1 LRNGHR
7 PFPTSIHNSYA
18 NVTELMYKGNCL
30 LWPLKLTALAK
41 RGEETYL
48 KTIKMKKIITIGLTL
63 VLPRIPILLSAYI
76 LSKESY
82 SFFNKYYYTA
92 TMIILLSSFGFEFAI
107 SYSKTKYPFLISA
120 ILANVFI
127 TAIVMYFTVIE
138 DLSLYKYTA
147 IILYSFF
154 ITSANVITVRILYT
168 GQTGIYLFA
177 NVINA
182 FLLLFAIVLG
192 RMFSGNGLIIGLT
205 LGSALYF
212 LSVMII
218 QMRNEKEQFYGDSL
232 KDLYSIGFSS
242 FVINSIVPLLLTAD
256 KFIVNHNFDNV
267 TANSYT
273 FAWLLAS
280 PLFYIGN
287 VFEKMIY
294 SSDKTEARKSLQ
306 SNFQLNILFIS
317 IYSVVIYGII
327 NITDSF
333 IPHSVSKELVRS
345 ISLLMLIGYSIF
357 AMLHF
362 PVNGYLFKYTGESVP
377 KNIAVLYIIAA
388 TAFIVIYFTFKEELT
403 AHYSGLLFFNFTA
416 LGVLLVIKIFIVFGP
431 FAWKRIAYSEE

>member
-1 LRNGHR
+1 
-7 PFPTSIHNSYA
+7 
-18 NVTELMYKGNCL
+18 MYKGNCL

-232 KDLYSIGFSS
+232 KDLY
-242 FVINSIVPLLLTAD
+242 
-256 KFIVNHNFDNV
+256 
-267 TANSYT
+267 
-273 FAWLLAS
+273 
-280 PLFYIGN
+280 
-287 VFEKMIY
+287 
-294 SSDKTEARKSLQ
+294 
-306 SNFQLNILFIS
+306 
-317 IYSVVIYGII
+317 
-327 NITDSF
+327 
-333 IPHSVSKELVRS
+333 
-345 ISLLMLIGYSIF
+345 
-357 AMLHF
+357 
-362 PVNGYLFKYTGESVP
+362 
-377 KNIAVLYIIAA
+377 
-388 TAFIVIYFTFKEELT
+388 
-403 AHYSGLLFFNFTA
+403 
-416 LGVLLVIKIFIVFGP
+416 
-431 FAWKRIAYSEE
+431 